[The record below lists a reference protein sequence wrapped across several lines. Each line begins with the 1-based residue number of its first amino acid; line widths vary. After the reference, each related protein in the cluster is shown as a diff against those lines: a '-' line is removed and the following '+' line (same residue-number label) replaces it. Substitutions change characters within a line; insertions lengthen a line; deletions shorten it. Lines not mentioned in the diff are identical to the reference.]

1 MGSGIK
7 GLYSGTRGSRVH
19 MPKDNAKRMRSEA
32 TNWANQQID
41 KLAKQS
47 NKKREKF
54 TTASLAYD
62 SESGKYF
69 YGRNKGIEMKG
80 DKKNPLLFSENG
92 ILPEKSLNNYP
103 VGNCAEVDAINQALN
118 SGAKLENITI
128 YTIHTTKGHVGR
140 RKEACEN
147 CTFAFKGKIKK
158 NHTGWKSKGK

>member
-1 MGSGIK
+1 MSTGNK

-62 SESGKYF
+62 SESGK
-69 YGRNKGIEMKG
+69 
-80 DKKNPLLFSENG
+80 
-92 ILPEKSLNNYP
+92 YP

-158 NHTGWKSKGK
+158 NHTGWKAKGK

>member
-1 MGSGIK
+1 
-7 GLYSGTRGSRVH
+7 
-19 MPKDNAKRMRSEA
+19 
-32 TNWANQQID
+32 
-41 KLAKQS
+41 
-47 NKKREKF
+47 
-54 TTASLAYD
+54 
-62 SESGKYF
+62 
-69 YGRNKGIEMKG
+69 MKG

-92 ILPEKSLNNYP
+92 IFLEKSLNNYP

-158 NHTGWKSKGK
+158 NHTGWKAKGK

>member
-1 MGSGIK
+1 MGSGNK
-7 GLYSGTRGSRVH
+7 GLYSGTRESRVH

-128 YTIHTTKGHVGR
+128 YTIHTTKGNVGR
-140 RKEACEN
+140 RKED
-147 CTFAFKGKIKK
+147 
-158 NHTGWKSKGK
+158 

>member
-1 MGSGIK
+1 MQSFTTIPTGLHARKGANVGSGIK

-54 TTASLAYD
+54 ITASLAYD
-62 SESGKYF
+62 SESGK
-69 YGRNKGIEMKG
+69 
-80 DKKNPLLFSENG
+80 
-92 ILPEKSLNNYP
+92 YP

-128 YTIHTTKGHVGR
+128 YTIHTTKGNVGR

-158 NHTGWKSKGK
+158 NHTGWKAKGK